1 MVPAYCRTRQGR
13 VYRLLRASELTSPD
27 RIQFALRAVPV
38 KQDGD
43 QGHVLTRE
51 VEAAMI
57 RDKLAIRQAIP
68 TPEETYEAL
77 WQQLRVDLDVVYEG
91 R

>member
-13 VYRLLRASELTSPD
+13 VYRLLRASELTAPD

-43 QGHVLTRE
+43 PGRVLTRE
-51 VEAAMI
+51 IETAMI
-57 RDKLAIRQAIP
+57 RDMLAIRQAIP
-68 TPEETYEAL
+68 TPEDTYEAL
-77 WQQLRVDLDVVYEG
+77 WQQLRVDLDVLYEG